1 MFWQEHSEV
10 SWEFRLLLFWLLVF
24 LYQAR
29 PAPSLWGNWGP
40 SLQVVP
46 TAALVGGLTFT
57 QDRVC
62 GPYAGPLLL
71 RMFACVSANVYPT
84 LELTSSLKGGR
95 CPPEAQDEMYTLQA
109 EQMVNTLQTQ
119 IFRQDFQM
127 RTKEKNK
134 PPTKPIKISLESTA
148 KVKSKD
154 LKEKMVTVSNS
165 CLSTGQPSGDRK
177 SSQRFLSLDHLVAG
191 GLLWQYFAN
200 SVLILFKVQ
209 FQEIHK
215 RHGEVRYAERSSES
229 GHLNKR
235 CALK

>member
-1 MFWQEHSEV
+1 MFQQAYSEV
-10 SWEFRLLLFWLLVF
+10 SWDLFLLLFWLLVF

-29 PAPSLWGNWGP
+29 PAPGLWGNWGP

-71 RMFACVSANVYPT
+71 RMFACVSANVRPT

-95 CPPEAQDEMYTLQA
+95 CPLKAQDEIYTLQA

-119 IFRQDFQM
+119 IFRQDLQTC
-127 RTKEKNK
+127 TKEKNK

-154 LKEKMVTVSNS
+154 LKEKMVALSNS
-165 CLSTGQPSGDRK
+165 CLNTRQPSGDHK
-177 SSQRFLSLDHLVAG
+177 SSQ
-191 GLLWQYFAN
+191 
-200 SVLILFKVQ
+200 
-209 FQEIHK
+209 
-215 RHGEVRYAERSSES
+215 
-229 GHLNKR
+229 
-235 CALK
+235 